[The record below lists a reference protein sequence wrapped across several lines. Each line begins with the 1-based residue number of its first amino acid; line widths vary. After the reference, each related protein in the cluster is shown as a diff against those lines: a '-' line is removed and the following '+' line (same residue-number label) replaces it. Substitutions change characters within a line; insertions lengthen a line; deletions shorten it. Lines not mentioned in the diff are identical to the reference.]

1 MTACLHFVN
10 VDMKQGYVRNVLWK
24 EWSRGGRQTSEGPL
38 DNEPTE
44 DRSSKSESGPEEID
58 NEPIED
64 SAPDSE
70 SGSSVDSI
78 SSLAVAGGSSVDS
91 LPSSAVAGG

>member
-1 MTACLHFVN
+1 MCYGVLY
-10 VDMKQGYVRNVLWK
+10 VDGV
-24 EWSRGGRQTSEGPL
+24 GGRQTSEGPL
-38 DNEPTE
+38 DNESTE
-44 DRSSKSESGPEEID
+44 DRSSKSESEPEEIDNEPAPDSESEPEEID

-91 LPSSAVAGG
+91 LSSSAVAGG